1 MSETDKN
8 YELAKGIVS
17 DVVDQNPLGVK
28 QKVDDLMVDKVR
40 DAIAG
45 HREKIAQS
53 MFGEPEVEEPEID
66 IEDIEDDEQP
76 EESEPEVETETEEE
90 DENIQGDQ

>member
-45 HREKIAQS
+45 HRETIAQS
-53 MFGEPEVEEPEID
+53 MFGEPEVEEPEIE
-66 IEDIEDDEQP
+66 IEYDEQP